1 MPQAKANNKAEDPGI
16 GRFSKDKAKRFINQD
31 GSFNVIH
38 KNRKRTVNE
47 TYTYLIGLSW
57 SHFLLLLFCF
67 FFLLNSVFAL
77 LYVSIGVSYLGIIPK
92 TLFLNFCNAFFFSV
106 QTITS
111 VGYGLF
117 SPTKLLA
124 GFVSSLEAFIGLVFF
139 AFVTGLLYGRFSKPK
154 SNIRFSENIL
164 YTNFKGGKALM
175 FRIVNR
181 RKSMVVLPKIKVSLS
196 ISTPNEI
203 GGYQNE
209 FFNLEMEREQITY
222 LPTSWTLVHE
232 IDSLSPLKKYNY
244 DQLLKL
250 HAEVL
255 ILLSYHD
262 DSFND
267 ILHQAHSYTFAS
279 LKTGYKFKK
288 AFEFN
293 ENGKVI
299 LDHSKIDELEKVV
312 F

>member
-1 MPQAKANNKAEDPGI
+1 MLEDKTNNKAEDPGI
-16 GRFSKDKAKRFINQD
+16 GRFSKEKAKRFIKED

-47 TYTYLIGLSW
+47 TYTYLLGLSW
-57 SHFLLLLFCF
+57 SHFLLLLFFF
-67 FFLLNSVFAL
+67 FFLLNSVFAFFYL
-77 LYVSIGVSYLGIIPK
+77 LIGVQFIGVDPES
-92 TLFLNFCNAFFFSV
+92 LFLDFCNAFFFSV
-106 QTITS
+106 QTTTS

-117 SPTKLLA
+117 SPNNLLA
-124 GFVSSLEAFIGLVFF
+124 GFVSSIEAFIGLVFF

-154 SNIRFSENIL
+154 SNIRFSKNIL
-164 YTNFKGGKALM
+164 YTDFKEGKALM

-196 ISTPNEI
+196 ISFPNNN
-203 GGYQNE
+203 GGYENE
-209 FFNLEMEREQITY
+209 FFNLEMERDQITY

-232 IDSLSPLKKYNY
+232 IDENSPLKKYTY
-244 DQLLKL
+244 SQLLQL

-267 ILHQAHSYTFAS
+267 ILHQAHSYTFDS
-279 LKTGYKFKK
+279 LKKGYKFKK
-288 AFEFN
+288 AFKFN

-299 LDHSKIDELEKVV
+299 LDHSKIDELKS
-312 F
+312 

>member
-1 MPQAKANNKAEDPGI
+1 M
-16 GRFSKDKAKRFINQD
+16 
-31 GSFNVIH
+31 
-38 KNRKRTVNE
+38 
-47 TYTYLIGLSW
+47 
-57 SHFLLLLFCF
+57 
-67 FFLLNSVFAL
+67 LNGVFAL
-77 LYVSIGVSYLGIIPK
+77 LYMSIGVQFIGITPR
-92 TLFLNFCNAFFFSV
+92 TLILDFCNAFFFSV

-117 SPTKLLA
+117 SPTKLFA

-154 SNIRFSENIL
+154 SNIRFSKNIL
-164 YTNFKGGKALM
+164 YTDFKEGKALM

-196 ISTPNEI
+196 ISIPSEY
-203 GGYQNE
+203 GGYENE

-222 LPTSWTLVHE
+222 LPTSWTLVHH
-232 IDSLSPLKKYNY
+232 INNDSPLKKYSY
-244 DQLLKL
+244 EQLLKL

-299 LDHSKIDELEKVV
+299 LDHSKIDQLDKIR
-312 F
+312 